1 MNQSTNHSPR
11 RLHQFSVCVAP
22 PMIHWFLCTW
32 AEDPEDT
39 KFKIIR
45 FVHGFMAAKGL
56 QLWENTPLLQIA
68 PLHLL
73 LNSFIEIACILLSR
87 NNEELHRGITIYKSF
102 WGSKAENPMGR
113 RRKRRNP
120 NWQQKKMKA
129 KQKPQW
135 GEGEGE
141 EKTGD

>member
-1 MNQSTNHSPR
+1 LIKILNNLDESIHQSFNQKIPSI
-11 RLHQFSVCVAP
+11 FCVCSIINDSLV
-22 PMIHWFLCTW
+22 LCTW

-56 QLWENTPLLQIA
+56 QLGENTPLLQIA
-68 PLHLL
+68 PLHML

-113 RRKRRNP
+113 RRRKRRRNP
-120 NWQQKKMKA
+120 NW
-129 KQKPQW
+129 
-135 GEGEGE
+135 
-141 EKTGD
+141 